1 MAEELLVTE
10 GAGQTRQV
18 NVGSFV
24 RFGAGTPVVI
34 AGPCSVESERQI
46 RTTAEAVAE
55 AGAHMLR
62 GGAFKPRTSPYAFQG
77 LGAEG
82 LRYLQ
87 VASRATGLPVV
98 TEVLD
103 VQDVPLVA
111 ESADML
117 QIGARSM
124 QNFSLLR
131 AAGRSGRPV
140 LLKRGAGAT
149 LDEWLHAAEYI
160 LAEGNR
166 QVVLCERGIK
176 SFEPYTRA
184 TMDLGGALAAR
195 LRTSLPVIADPS
207 HATGRRELVVPMA
220 TAAIA
225 SGLDGV
231 ILEVHPD
238 PDSSLSDAAQTIS
251 TAAFTEMMRHLHMP
265 PRSADLALLRA
276 AVDELDE
283 SILRLLDQRMALSA
297 RIGEA
302 KEHHGLPVRQPGR
315 EQAILQRLQA
325 RSRHH
330 LTQAAVH
337 DIWTAILSASRDG
350 QAGTVPKEAQ

>member
-18 NVGSFV
+18 DVGSFV

-46 RTTAEAVAE
+46 RETAEAVAA

-82 LRYLQ
+82 LSYLE
-87 VASRATGLPVV
+87 AAGKATGLPVV

-103 VQDVPLVA
+103 AQDVPLVA
-111 ESADML
+111 ASADML

-124 QNFSLLR
+124 QNFGLLR

-140 LLKRGAGAT
+140 LLKRGQGAT

-160 LAEGNR
+160 LAAGNH
-166 QVVLCERGIK
+166 QVVLCERGIR

-184 TMDLGGALAAR
+184 TLDLGGALAAR
-195 LRTSLPVIADPS
+195 QGTSLPVIADPS
-207 HATGRRELVVPMA
+207 HATGRRELVAPL
-220 TAAIA
+220 AAAIIA

-231 ILEVHPD
+231 MLEVHPD

-251 TAAFTEMMRHLHMP
+251 TQTFAQLMRRLQLP
-265 PRSADLALLRA
+265 PRTSDLALLRD

-283 SILRLLDQRMALSA
+283 AIWRLLERRMTLSTH
-297 RIGEA
+297 IGEA
-302 KEHHGLPVRQPGR
+302 KRRRGLPVRQPGR
-315 EQAILQRLQA
+315 ERAIMQRLAA
-325 RSRHH
+325 RGGSH
-330 LTQAAVH
+330 LTPAAVGE
-337 DIWTAILSASRDG
+337 IWTAILAASCDRQG
-350 QAGTVPKEAQ
+350 RTAAQETR

>member
-10 GAGQTRQV
+10 GAGQTRVV

-24 RFGAGTPVVI
+24 RFGDSAPVVI

-46 RTTAEAVAE
+46 IETAEAVAA

-62 GGAFKPRTSPYAFQG
+62 GGAFKPRTSPYSFQG
-77 LGAEG
+77 LGLDG
-82 LRYLQ
+82 LRYLR
-87 VASRATGLPVV
+87 AAGRATGLPVV
-98 TEVLD
+98 TEVMD
-103 VQDVPLVA
+103 VQDVGPVA

-149 LDEWLHAAEYI
+149 LDEWLHAAEYV

-166 QVVLCERGIK
+166 DVVLCERGIR
-176 SFEPYTRA
+176 SFEPYTRN
-184 TMDLGGALAAR
+184 TMDLASALAAR
-195 LRTSLPVIADPS
+195 QRTSLPVIADPS

-220 TAAIA
+220 RAVIS

-231 ILEVHPD
+231 ILEVHPN
-238 PDSSLSDAAQTIS
+238 PDGSLSDAAQTIS
-251 TAAFTEMMRHLHMP
+251 TDAFAALMRSLHIA
-265 PRSADLALLRA
+265 PRSADLAQLRD

-283 SILRLLDQRMALSA
+283 AIVKLIDQRMALSA
-297 RIGEA
+297 RIGEV
-302 KEHHGLPVRQPGR
+302 KRHHGLPVRQLSR
-315 EQAILQRLQA
+315 EQAILQRLST
-325 RSRHH
+325 RRDGH
-330 LTQAAVH
+330 LTPAAVT
-337 DIWTAILSASRDG
+337 DIWTAILSASRERQG
-350 QAGTVPKEAQ
+350 RTAAQEGR

>member
-18 NVGSFV
+18 DVGSFV
-24 RFGAGTPVVI
+24 RFGAATPVVI

-46 RTTAEAVAE
+46 QEAAEAVAA

-82 LRYLQ
+82 LRHL
-87 VASRATGLPVV
+87 AKAGRAAGLPVV
-98 TEVLD
+98 TEALD
-103 VQDVPLVA
+103 AQDVALVA
-111 ESADML
+111 EHADML

-160 LAEGNR
+160 LAEGNAR
-166 QVVLCERGIK
+166 VVLCERGIR

-184 TMDLGGALAAR
+184 TLDLAGALAAR
-195 LRTSLPVIADPS
+195 QRTSLPVIADPS

-220 TAAIA
+220 CAAIA
-225 SGLDGV
+225 GGLDGV
-231 ILEVHPD
+231 IVEVHPD
-238 PDSSLSDAAQTIS
+238 PDRSVSDAAQTIS
-251 TAAFTEMMRHLHMP
+251 TEAFAGLMRRLHLP
-265 PRSADLALLRA
+265 PRTADLALLRD
-276 AVDELDE
+276 AVDDLDE
-283 SILRLLDQRMALSA
+283 AILRLLERRMALSA
-297 RIGEA
+297 HIGEA
-302 KEHHGLPVRQPGR
+302 KRSRGLPVRQPRR
-315 EQAILQRLQA
+315 EQAILQRLA
-325 RSRHH
+325 DRSGNH
-330 LTQAAVH
+330 LPAAAVT
-337 DIWTAILSASRDG
+337 DIWKAILSASRARQG
-350 QAGTVPKEAQ
+350 RTATQETQ